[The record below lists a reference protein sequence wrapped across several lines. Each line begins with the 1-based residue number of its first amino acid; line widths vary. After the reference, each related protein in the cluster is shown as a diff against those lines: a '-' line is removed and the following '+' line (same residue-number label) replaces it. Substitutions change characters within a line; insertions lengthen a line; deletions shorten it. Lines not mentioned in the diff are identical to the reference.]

1 MPTLP
6 FLLLAPASGGAPD
19 VEEDGDDFV
28 EEDMADRT
36 LVSHDSRA
44 MGVEIDLAWK
54 QVGELSYATHH
65 QEESKNQPLAFIY
78 IGGE

>member
-6 FLLLAPASGGAPD
+6 FLLLAPAGSGAPAD
-19 VEEDGDDFV
+19 EEDGDDFV
-28 EEDMADRT
+28 EEDIADRT

-54 QVGELSYATHH
+54 QVGELCHLVTHH
-65 QEESKNQPLAFIY
+65 QEESKTQTT
-78 IGGE
+78 

>member
-6 FLLLAPASGGAPD
+6 FLLLAPAGSGAPAD
-19 VEEDGDDFV
+19 EEDGDDFV

-44 MGVEIDLAWK
+44 MGVKIDLERK
-54 QVGELSYATHH
+54 QVGELRYATHH
-65 QEESKNQPLAFIY
+65 QEESKTQTT
-78 IGGE
+78 